1 MRCYELRAAMAAL
14 TILAG
19 TAVAQDAEQPRL
31 HTNEAYVEEAT
42 RPATL
47 AIGDP
52 MAVFAFVLGSLPDR
66 VKIYPTENYYY
77 FRFMQG
83 GVPYAGNIRLD
94 PLERDRGKVQFSYYA
109 DLSEWRDKMQG
120 DTYVVLDA
128 SRGVS
133 VEWLERLLYRVSYR
147 GKSVVFA
154 LNDLSQVKPPAGA
167 LGPDD
172 KFLGPIFD
180 ESAVRFFLVY
190 NSRLKVFHYILDETA
205 KVPDEL
211 TASARSDRILIG
223 RRTGFAFYRDHRLD
237 RKIMIGAFE
246 SNARLNTYLDGPFD
260 QLPENFIEGEEL
272 RRAILEADPGAKG
285 QIGPLGHYAN
295 DEGRYL
301 IQPYMLYRKEGDLL
315 AVHRCATGKI
325 RASDYYRCFVSD
337 ADGQDTP
344 KVPPASSRKRSKR

>member
-52 MAVFAFVLGSLPDR
+52 MAVFAFVLGSLPDK
-66 VKIYPTENYYY
+66 VKVYPTENYYY

-133 VEWLERLLYRVSYR
+133 VERLERLLYRVSYR

-246 SNARLNTYLDGPFD
+246 SNARLNTYFDGPFD
-260 QLPENFIEGEEL
+260 QLPENFIEGGAAPRNSRGRPRRQRPDRAPRPL
-272 RRAILEADPGAKG
+272 RQRRGALPHPTLHALSQGRRSAGRPQVRDRQNPGA
-285 QIGPLGHYAN
+285 
-295 DEGRYL
+295 R
-301 IQPYMLYRKEGDLL
+301 LL
-315 AVHRCATGKI
+315 PVLRQ
-325 RASDYYRCFVSD
+325 RR
-337 ADGQDTP
+337 
-344 KVPPASSRKRSKR
+344 